1 MSDPR
6 PCTVCGRPLR
16 DPVSRARGTG
26 RVCHRKTR
34 TAPTPRPASWTLPAR
49 LLRPIADVPTG
60 PYL

>member
-1 MSDPR
+1 MAESPR
-6 PCTVCGRPLR
+6 CTVCGRPLR

-34 TAPTPRPASWTLPAR
+34 GVPPLRPATWTLLAR

>member
-1 MSDPR
+1 MAESPR
-6 PCTVCGRPLR
+6 CTVCGRPLR

-26 RVCHRKTR
+26 PVCHRKTR
-34 TAPTPRPASWTLPAR
+34 SAAARRPAAWTLPAR